1 MAQGF
6 HQLWEKQYMKLKI
19 TKWSGGSLW
28 LPDLLPTSMEEYGCS
43 PAENMAF
50 ILNIYMFESDNIF

>member
-1 MAQGF
+1 MR
-6 HQLWEKQYMKLKI
+6 KQYMKLKI